1 MSRITTIAIFIF
13 VFILGAG
20 FSAINTTPVAI
31 NYYLGTETLPLSVL
45 VVLAIILGA
54 VLSAC
59 ALFLSSLR
67 LRYENRRLHKKLAT
81 LEQEINSLRILPVKD
96 TH

>member
-1 MSRITTIAIFIF
+1 MSRIITIAIFIC

-31 NYYLGTETLPLSVL
+31 NFYLGSVTLPLSVL
-45 VVLAIILGA
+45 VVLAIILGC
-54 VLSAC
+54 VLSAS

-67 LRYENRRLHKKLAT
+67 LRYENRRLNKKLAIS
-81 LEQEINSLRILPVKD
+81 EQEINSLRILPVKD
-96 TH
+96 SL